1 MKRLLVFLF
10 IIPIIGFAQQTDVGT
25 STGGSGMLSKKGFP
39 ILPQAGDFGI
49 GFDAVP
55 FLEYAGNIFNGS
67 NSNSVEANFQN
78 STQQLVGKYFLDEST
93 AIRARVRFRLAS
105 DVDRNRVILDN
116 QAAPDPNVQV
126 VDERKFNT
134 NFIQIGA
141 GLEKRRGQGRLYGIY
156 GGEVSFFSEKD
167 KTTYDYGNPMSLN
180 NQTPTTTTNF
190 GNGNSGAVTN
200 REVEELS
207 GRTLSFGLNGFAGV
221 EYFFAPKMGI
231 SAEFTYG
238 FELSR
243 TLRGRVTEEFWDV
256 NTESVREDESVTEGG
271 SNFTLDTGNFGGAI
285 NLFFY
290 F

>member
-1 MKRLLVFLF
+1 MKKILFLF
-10 IIPIIGFAQQTDVGT
+10 VLFPGLLWAQDAAQTQDGEL
-25 STGGSGMLSKKGFP
+25 LSKRGYP

-55 FLEYAGNIFNGS
+55 FLEYAGNLFSGS
-67 NSNSVEANFQN
+67 TSRNSVSADFQN

-93 AIRARVRFRLAS
+93 AIRARFRFRQTN
-105 DVDRNRVILDN
+105 DTDRNRVILDN
-116 QAAPDPNVQV
+116 QATPDPFVEV
-126 VDERKFNT
+126 VDERQLNSSF
-134 NFIQIGA
+134 FQFGA

-156 GGEVSFFSEKD
+156 GGEVFFTAARTKSSFE
-167 KTTYDYGNPMSLN
+167 YGNPMTAS
-180 NQTPTTTTNF
+180 NQRPTTTTNF
-190 GNGNSGAVTN
+190 SNGANTMVID
-200 REVEELS
+200 RDVEVVS
-207 GRTLSFGLNGFAGV
+207 GRSFGLGINGFAGI

-238 FELSR
+238 FEFSQ
-243 TLRGRVTEEFWDV
+243 TLRGRTTDEFFDV
-256 NTESVREDESVTEGG
+256 DQGIVRQREFVSEGG